1 MKRDPFNQ
9 YIKDPDKK
17 AKLYLMITGAMIA
30 TTILIVIGT
39 LIFILMLVG
48 VI

>member
-17 AKLYLMITGAMIA
+17 ANLYLMITGAMIA

-39 LIFILMLVG
+39 IVFILRLVG